1 MSDQTRIAKLAEA
14 REKRSEE
21 KRAMVENAI
30 LRLSET
36 KQPIT
41 FVSVAR
47 EANVSRQYLYNNF
60 VEEIG
65 RARDQTRTNTE
76 LVEGQKVPARTNDE
90 YRHIEAALRNK
101 IDRLQNE
108 VKVARSE
115 KLAADRQAEK
125 ERGKAEYWRQ
135 LYESAMCRTTIAT

>member
-21 KRAMVENAI
+21 KRALVEDAI

-60 VEEIG
+60 AQEIG
-65 RARDQTRTNTE
+65 RVRDQTRTNTG
-76 LVEGQKVPARTNDE
+76 LVEGQKVPARTSDE

-101 IDRLQNE
+101 IERLE
-108 VKVARSE
+108 HEIKKTRLE
-115 KLAADRQAEK
+115 KSTADRQAEK
-125 ERGKAEYWRQ
+125 ERGKAEHWRQ
-135 LYESAMCRTTIAT
+135 LYERAMCRPPVSP

>member
-21 KRAMVENAI
+21 KRALVEDAI

-60 VEEIG
+60 PEEIG

-76 LVEGQKVPARTNDE
+76 LVDGQKVPARTNDE

-101 IDRLQNE
+101 IDRLE
-108 VKVARSE
+108 IEAKDLRAA
-115 KLAADRQAEK
+115 KLAAERQAEK
-125 ERGKAEYWRQ
+125 ERGKAEHWRR
-135 LYESAMCRTTIAT
+135 LYERSMCRPSTSL